1 MPGGGTTGRIMLAA
15 LPPVL
20 GAVPG
25 VALLLGSWDEFP
37 EELATRFGTDGVTN
51 SMSRPSMLLMM
62 VGVGLLMAISFG
74 SVVAKPSSRR
84 KKSGLG
90 VRQANSPRFAI
101 ALSWALGGFFGMVY
115 PVVLRT
121 NLDGADSSTASLP
134 PEELALCV
142 GAALIGG
149 LLGWVLGRGARR

>member
-1 MPGGGTTGRIMLAA
+1 MTGGGTTGRTMLAA

-25 VALLLGSWDEFP
+25 IALLLSSWNELP

-62 VGVGLLMAISFG
+62 VGMGLLMAISFG
-74 SVVAKPSSRR
+74 SVVAKPFGRR

-90 VRQANSPRFAI
+90 TRQANSPRFTI
-101 ALSWALGGFFGMVY
+101 ALSWALGGLFGMVY
-115 PVVLRT
+115 PVVLRA
-121 NLDGADSSTASLP
+121 NLDAAGSSTASLP
-134 PEELALCV
+134 PTELALCV
-142 GAALIGG
+142 GVGLVGG
-149 LLGWVLGRGARR
+149 LLGWFLGRGARR